1 MSEYRFSNNQQKK
14 KGIASNCKEG
24 KRILFL
30 FITNYWKRLTRM
42 EDHNVNHTWMGHLNH
57 QVNIF
62 PCEASIKRRRVL
74 LHPLGQPF
82 TSSHVMRRKEVHN
95 LWEIGRWKVQN
106 LTTEGALEAKAE
118 AAGIGWREKFL
129 IENPYPMCS
138 SYFFSSIFAHP
149 CQLNTLCCPRVN
161 NVLC

>member
-1 MSEYRFSNNQQKK
+1 
-14 KGIASNCKEG
+14 
-24 KRILFL
+24 
-30 FITNYWKRLTRM
+30 M

-129 IENPYPMCS
+129 IENPCVHPIFFLPFLLTHAS
-138 SYFFSSIFAHP
+138 STPFAAPESTTFFAKKLPTFPNPTIPTLLEHRPFLLVGSI
-149 CQLNTLCCPRVN
+149 V
-161 NVLC
+161 